1 MRAVFDFHS
10 LAQLGVPIRRVVA
23 DSRKVQPG
31 DVFLACMGE
40 YQDGRN
46 FIPQALAAGA
56 VAVVWEQDDFSWNPA
71 WQVPHLA
78 VPGLRWLAGSIAA
91 HVQGDPSRHMP
102 VIGVTGTNG
111 KTSITHWLAQALSL
125 LSRKTAV
132 IGTVGNGFWGALEG
146 STHTTPD
153 PVSLQEKLA
162 GYRAQGA
169 QCMAIEVSSH
179 GLDQGR
185 VNGTHFEVAV
195 FTNLTRD
202 HLDYHGDMESYGE
215 AKAKLFAW
223 PDLPFAVINGD
234 DEFGRKLA
242 ASAERAGV
250 KVWRYGLQAGDLHCR
265 DLLINESGVS
275 ATVVTPLGELPL
287 RSGLLGEFNVSN
299 LLATLGCMLALNV
312 PLTDAA
318 AALQQIEP
326 APGRLQALNQGGSEP
341 LVVVDYAHTPDALE
355 KVLSTLQ
362 AIKPAGAKLYCVFGC
377 GGDRDPGKRPLMG
390 KAVSWLADVAVVT
403 SDNPRSEDP
412 QHIIEQILTGMGKAA
427 KVEQD
432 RAAAINWAIEQA
444 QPGDIVLLA
453 GKGHEEYQQV
463 QSVKLPFS
471 DAAVARAA
479 LAKRGGA
486 A

>member
-1 MRAVFDFHS
+1 MRAVFDFHD
-10 LAQLGVPIRRVVA
+10 LQKLGVPVSRVVA
-23 DSRKVQPG
+23 DSRKVAAG
-31 DVFLACMGE
+31 DLFLACMGE

-46 FIPQALAAGA
+46 FIPQAIAAGA
-56 VAVVWEQDDFSWNPA
+56 AAVLWEQDDFSWNPE

-78 VPGLRWLAGSIAA
+78 VPGLRWLAGPIAA
-91 HVQGDPSRHMP
+91 HVLGDPSRHMP

-111 KTSITHWLAQALSL
+111 KTSITHWLAQALSDTG
-125 LSRKTAV
+125 RRTAV

-162 GYRAQGA
+162 AYRTAGA
-169 QCMAIEVSSH
+169 QAMAIEVSSH

-223 PDLPFAVINGD
+223 PGLKHAAINCD
-234 DEFGRKLA
+234 DEFGRRLA
-242 ASAERAGV
+242 LNAERAGV
-250 KVWRYGLQAGDLHCR
+250 KVWRYGLRDGDLHCR
-265 DLLINESGVS
+265 ELHIDQDGINML
-275 ATVVTPLGELPL
+275 VVTPQGEA
-287 RSGLLGEFNVSN
+287 RIGSQLLGEFNASN
-299 LLATLGCMLALNV
+299 LLATLGVLLALDV
-312 PLTDAA
+312 PLHDAA
-318 AALQQIEP
+318 VALGRIEA
-326 APGRLQALNQGGSEP
+326 APGRLQTVSAIGQP

-362 AIKPAGAKLYCVFGC
+362 AIKQPGALLYCVFGC

-412 QHIIEQILTGMGKAA
+412 QAIIEQILTGMGKAA
-427 KVEQD
+427 KIEQD

-444 QPGDIVLLA
+444 RSGDIVLIA

-463 QSVKLPFS
+463 QAVKLPFS